1 MVAAAGSYC
10 RLGAVTTM
18 EVDLRSG
25 SRLGRYE
32 LLVAL
37 GVGGM
42 ATVWIAREA
51 SDVGDRLVALKAMLP
66 ELAQQPD
73 FRTMFLEE
81 GQVVRSI
88 DHPNVVRV
96 HEVGEDRGTLF
107 MAMEWVRGDSLKTI
121 IREAKKGR
129 AVPSEMA
136 VRIIADT
143 ASGLHAAHELRGW
156 DGELRN
162 LVHCDVSPH
171 NILVGV
177 DGRARLVDFGVAN
190 GTAHSDPDTGDQV
203 KGKYGYMSPEQAS
216 GERIDRRSDVFALG
230 IVLFELTTGERLF
243 RGETPAHT
251 LRLVQAA
258 RIPNPARLVPGYPA
272 RLAEIVQRSLE
283 REMTQRY
290 QTADELRAALEQY
303 LVEERVV
310 VSHASVGKLV
320 YRVLKPRLDQQ
331 DEQLRVA
338 LVAAD
343 GMVQAG
349 LVPDARGVEA
359 PTRWNRLS
367 DPPTSSHPSSGGGPF
382 QHTLG
387 TRPPQERRAPVGALL
402 FAALGVGCAV
412 ASIVWTSLQE
422 KPNALV
428 TAPGGP
434 SVPTGSEAREASASP
449 TSVSGVS
456 LDSIPVAAPLE
467 PARPGHQGGSR
478 RGTASVTGTKV
489 TLEDDPVSP
498 PAAKTTPQLKVE
510 LEETPGKPAAP
521 LKTAAVNPPA
531 PSIAAPVELEEQETT
546 PGRVVVPPPS
556 ERSAFSVGSARA
568 ALATATS
575 RATACKSTDGP
586 SGAGRV
592 TVVFSPDGPVSS
604 VSVAPPFGGTG
615 VGTCVSTAFRN
626 ARVPPFTGSPVTLSQ
641 SFRIP

>member
-1 MVAAAGSYC
+1 M
-10 RLGAVTTM
+10 TM
-18 EVDLRSG
+18 EVELRSG

-88 DHPNVVRV
+88 EHPNVVRV

-121 IREAKKGR
+121 IREAKKR
-129 AVPSEMA
+129 KSVPSEMA

-143 ASGLHAAHELRGW
+143 AAGLHAAHELRGW

-177 DGRARLVDFGVAN
+177 DGKARLVDFGVAN
-190 GTAHSDPDTGDQV
+190 GTAYSDPDATDQV

-216 GERIDRRSDVFALG
+216 AERIDRRSDVFALG

-258 RIPNPARLVPGYPA
+258 RIPNPARLVPGYPP
-272 RLAEIVQRSLE
+272 RLAEIVQRALE
-283 REMTQRY
+283 RDVSQRY
-290 QTADELRAALEQY
+290 QTADELRAALEAY
-303 LVEERVV
+303 LVEERVM

-320 YRVLKPRLDQQ
+320 YRVLKPRLDEQ
-331 DEQLRVA
+331 DEKLRVA

-343 GMVQAG
+343 GMLQAG
-349 LVPDARGVEA
+349 LVPDSRGVEA
-359 PTRWNRLS
+359 PQRWNRLS
-367 DPPTSSHPSSGGGPF
+367 DPPTSSQPSGSGGPF

-387 TRPPQERRAPVGALL
+387 TPPPGARRAPIGAVL
-402 FAALGVGCAV
+402 FGALGVTAAV
-412 ASIVWTSLQE
+412 ASIVWTSLQS

-428 TAPGGP
+428 TAPGGAP
-434 SVPTGSEAREASASP
+434 LATTNEPRAAGVTAPGEN
-449 TSVSGVS
+449 GVS
-456 LDSIPVAAPLE
+456 LDSIPVAESPSEA
-467 PARPGHQGGSR
+467 ARNGH
-478 RGTASVTGTKV
+478 ASARKGTKV
-489 TLEDDPVSP
+489 TLEEDPITPP
-498 PAAKTTPQLKVE
+498 PAAGTAAAKPHQEKVE
-510 LEETPGKPAAP
+510 LEETPAKPAPA
-521 LKTAAVNPPA
+521 LKPAVVNSAA
-531 PSIAAPVELEEQETT
+531 PSIAAAVELEEQEA
-546 PGRVVVPPPS
+546 PAARVVPPS
-556 ERSAFSVGSARA
+556 ERMAFSLGSARA
-568 ALATATS
+568 ALASATS
-575 RATACKSTDGP
+575 RAAACKNPEGP
-586 SGAGRV
+586 SGSGRV
-592 TVVFSPDGPVSS
+592 TVTFSTDGPVSS
-604 VSVAPPFGGTG
+604 VALSAPFSGTSVGS
-615 VGTCVSTAFRN
+615 CVATAFRS
-626 ARVPPFTGSPVTLSQ
+626 ARVPPYTGSPVTLPQ

>member
-1 MVAAAGSYC
+1 
-10 RLGAVTTM
+10 
-18 EVDLRSG
+18 
-25 SRLGRYE
+25 
-32 LLVAL
+32 
-37 GVGGM
+37 
-42 ATVWIAREA
+42 
-51 SDVGDRLVALKAMLP
+51 MLP

-107 MAMEWVRGDSLKTI
+107 MAMEWVRGDSLNTI

-143 ASGLHAAHELRGW
+143 AAGLHAAHELRGW
-156 DGELRN
+156 DGELRH

-177 DGRARLVDFGVAN
+177 DGKARLVDFGVAN
-190 GTAHSDPDTGDQV
+190 GTAHSDPDVGDKV

-216 GERIDRRSDVFALG
+216 GDRIDRRSDVFALG

-272 RLAEIVQRSLE
+272 RLAEVVQRSLE
-283 REMTQRY
+283 RDMNQRY

-331 DEQLRVA
+331 DEQLRAA

-349 LVPDARGVEA
+349 LVPDSRGVEA

-387 TRPPQERRAPVGALL
+387 TPPPGRRPPVGPLL

-412 ASIVWTSLQE
+412 ASIVWTSLQA

-434 SVPTGSEAREASASP
+434 SVP
-449 TSVSGVS
+449 SVSQPLAAGVPASGVNGVS
-456 LDSIPVAAPLE
+456 LDSIPIAAPPE
-467 PARPGHQGGSR
+467 TARPSQQGGAR
-478 RGTASVTGTKV
+478 RSATNVAGTKV
-489 TLEDDPVSP
+489 TLEDDPVA
-498 PAAKTTPQLKVE
+498 PAASAAKPSPQEKVE

-521 LKTAAVNPPA
+521 LTTAAVNPAA
-531 PSIAAPVELEEQETT
+531 PSIAAAVELEEQAAT
-546 PGRVVVPPPS
+546 PERAVVPPS
-556 ERSAFSVGSARA
+556 QRSAFSVGSARA
-568 ALATATS
+568 ALASATS
-575 RATACKSTDGP
+575 RATACKSADGP

-592 TVVFSPDGPVSS
+592 TVIFSPDGPVSS